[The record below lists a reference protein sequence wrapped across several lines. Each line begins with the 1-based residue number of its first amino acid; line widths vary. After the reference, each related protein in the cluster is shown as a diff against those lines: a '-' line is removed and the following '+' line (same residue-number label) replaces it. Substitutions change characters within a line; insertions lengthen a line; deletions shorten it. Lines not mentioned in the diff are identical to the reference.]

1 MESDMF
7 NLTQHER
14 EPVTVRPD
22 ASVLEIAE
30 RMDVECVG
38 SVVVVDEADAPLGI
52 VTDRD
57 LTLRVVAAGR
67 DPARSL
73 ARDVMTEK
81 PVVAQHGDPLPR
93 VLELC
98 RSRKIRRIPV
108 VRDGRV
114 VSVASFDDM
123 LFDLAIALF
132 RVADGVKGE
141 LRDTA
146 RAGRSRRRREA
157 RAEAIAELRGQLVEL
172 AHDAREKLRQQIAG
186 LLGGPSGR

>member
-1 MESDMF
+1 MF
-7 NLTQHER
+7 NLRRHER
-14 EPVTVRPD
+14 EAVTVRPD
-22 ASVLEIAE
+22 ADVLEIAE

-57 LTLRVVAAGR
+57 LALRVVAAGR
-67 DPARSL
+67 DPARTR

-81 PVVAQHGDPLPR
+81 PVVAQRGSPLPR

-98 RSRKIRRIPV
+98 RSRSVRRIPV

-114 VSVASFDDM
+114 VSVASLDDV

-132 RVADGVKGE
+132 SVADGVQGE
-141 LRDTA
+141 LRETA
-146 RAGRSRRRREA
+146 RVGRSRRRREA
-157 RAEAIAELRGQLVEL
+157 RAEAIEELRGQLVEL
-172 AHDAREKLRQQIAG
+172 AHDAGEKLREEIAG
-186 LLGGPSGR
+186 LLGRPSSR